1 MYSLTYIA
9 LSPLPLTE
17 EQQAAIPISSDI
29 PKDMDVFNQPES
41 FFLPEG
47 KTFAQLTPE
56 EIIELRNK
64 YRFAEYRPGI
74 YQGITWRT
82 KDGQSL

>member
-1 MYSLTYIA
+1 MYNLTPIPLDTPPSEEKELNIPTIA
-9 LSPLPLTE
+9 
-17 EQQAAIPISSDI
+17 DI
-29 PKDMDVFNQPES
+29 PKDMDVFSQTEAT
-41 FFLPEG
+41 FLPEG

-56 EIIELRNK
+56 EVITLRNK
-64 YRFAEYRPGI
+64 YQFSPYRPGE